1 MVHRFQEE
9 GLPHLCEAPTVCQAQ
24 PRARHKSPHAFCK
37 GEIYHAALQSLE
49 STEVKSILFKEMAE
63 PELYLDWPDPETHVL
78 CTTPY
83 PLTLWCLVL
92 SCPHGTQ
99 ETETSDSDLDSCHKC
114 FPKWA
119 FVFLRTVLTL
129 PGSLR
134 NHLREVFCSLRISPH
149 SLAPSLGP
157 LPFEETLRP

>member
-1 MVHRFQEE
+1 M
-9 GLPHLCEAPTVCQAQ
+9 
-24 PRARHKSPHAFCK
+24 
-37 GEIYHAALQSLE
+37 AALQSLE
-49 STEVKSILFKEMAE
+49 SREVKSILFKETAE

-92 SCPHGTQ
+92 FCPHGTQ
-99 ETETSDSDLDSCHKC
+99 ETETRDSDLGSCRKC

-129 PGSLR
+129 SGSLR
-134 NHLREVFCSLRISPH
+134 NHLREVFCSLRTSPH
-149 SLAPSLGP
+149 CLAPSLGS